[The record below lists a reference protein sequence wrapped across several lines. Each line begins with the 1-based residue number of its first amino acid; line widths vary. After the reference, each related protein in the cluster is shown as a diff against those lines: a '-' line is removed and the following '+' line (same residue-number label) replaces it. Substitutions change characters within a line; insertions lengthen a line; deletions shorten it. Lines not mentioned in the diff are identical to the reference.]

1 MRAIRILHRMCDN
14 NGRLLSPKILKD
26 SSRFWN
32 TLITNEFKKE
42 DMVHFFIIGQI
53 CRLVYIICNLKLIS
67 EKWTVLRVLD
77 KESINTVESL
87 QESYKLRP
95 LSILQMAVIDDILA
109 TFSKY

>member
-1 MRAIRILHRMCDN
+1 MEGYFHKNTEGFKSILEYFDYSWIQQRRY
-14 NGRLLSPKILKD
+14 GS
-26 SSRFWN
+26 
-32 TLITNEFKKE
+32 
-42 DMVHFFIIGQI
+42 FFIIGQI
-53 CRLVYIICNLKLIS
+53 CRLVYITCNLKLIS